1 MKIAFFKTASIIFN
15 TFNGNLFDLQNLHYK
30 LHNDLNEDITIQK
43 YYPTIKTEYRV
54 KTSNRIL
61 NKIVNKKRIPRDRL
75 GMRIIY
81 DTTYNDNEFLA
92 YYIMNN
98 IERNFDYSFHKKDY
112 ITNPKPNNYQS
123 LHINVYYEDKY
134 YEIQIRNKDM
144 DNVAKYGSAANYK

>member
-61 NKIVNKKRIPRDRL
+61 NKIVNKKRMPRDRL

-81 DTTYNDNEFLA
+81 DTTYNDNEFLLILI
-92 YYIMNN
+92 Y
-98 IERNFDYSFHKKDY
+98 FF
-112 ITNPKPNNYQS
+112 
-123 LHINVYYEDKY
+123 
-134 YEIQIRNKDM
+134 
-144 DNVAKYGSAANYK
+144 

>member
-1 MKIAFFKTASIIFN
+1 MKISFFKTASIIFN

-30 LHNDLNEDITIQK
+30 LHNDLNQDITIQK

-54 KTSNRIL
+54 KTSNRVL
-61 NKIVNKKRIPRDRL
+61 NKIVNKKRMPRDRL

-112 ITNPKPNNYQS
+112 IAYPKPNNYQS

-134 YEIQIRNKDM
+134 YEIQIRNKNM
-144 DNVAKYGSAANYK
+144 DNVAKYGTAANYK

>member
-1 MKIAFFKTASIIFN
+1 MKISFLKSASIIFN
-15 TFNGNLFDLQNLHYK
+15 TLNGNLFDLQNLHYK
-30 LHNDLNEDITIQK
+30 LHSDLNQDITIQK
-43 YYPTIKTEYRV
+43 YYPNIKTEYRV

-61 NKIVNKKRIPRDRL
+61 NKIVNKKRMPRDRL
-75 GMRIIY
+75 GIRIIY

-112 ITNPKPNNYQS
+112 IKNPKPNNYQS

-134 YEIQIRNKDM
+134 YEIQIRNKEM